1 MENLYDVLDAHRKHK
16 NDKRVFGLVVQGGG
30 MRAAYSA
37 GAIAPLIEY
46 GFADTFEHVVGSSA
60 GAINGAYFMGA
71 DADTM
76 LTYTDDLTN
85 KNFVNLLRREKKV
98 DIDYLV
104 DAVMKH
110 KRPVNITNLL
120 KSHSQ
125 LHVVMTDA
133 RTGKKVVLSDHQKF
147 VNIYEEFRAT
157 AALPILYD
165 KPVLVDDKY
174 YIDGGVSDLL
184 PVDIA
189 VKLGCTDIVVIMT
202 QQISSY
208 HFDRRHT
215 RLVNHLIRKF
225 AQGQPVAVRKVLPTN
240 EHLLQVNLRR
250 LLRPNKKIR
259 IFVLEP
265 SNEEM
270 LISLYTTDKPKVET
284 LAKLGVTDMDV
295 FLHRSLVEGSAI
307 GVS

>member
-1 MENLYDVLDAHRKHK
+1 MENLYDVLDGHRTHK

-37 GAIAPLIEY
+37 GAIATLIQY

-71 DADTM
+71 DKDTL

-104 DAVMKH
+104 DLVMKH
-110 KRPVNITNLL
+110 KRPLNLANLL
-120 KSHSQ
+120 KSHSK

-133 RTGKKVVLSDHQKF
+133 KTGKKIVLSDHHKF
-147 VNIYEEFRAT
+147 ANIYEEFRAT

-165 KPVLVDDKY
+165 RPVLVGGQY

-184 PVDIA
+184 PVDVA

-208 HFDRRHT
+208 RFDRRHT

-225 AQGQPVAVRKVLPTN
+225 ARDQTAAVRKVLPTN

-250 LLRPNKKIR
+250 LVRLDKKVR
-259 IFVLEP
+259 IYLLEP
-265 SNEEM
+265 SDEEI
-270 LISLYTTDKPKVET
+270 LISLYTIDKTKVE
-284 LAKLGVTDMDV
+284 AIASLGVTDMDV
-295 FLHRSLVEGSAI
+295 CLHKPLVAGRTKHNA
-307 GVS
+307 